1 MEMPHEPPFIHKNR
15 SIEALMATIYK
26 KHENWSSR
34 FTFLMA
40 AVGAAVG
47 LGNIWKFPYVTGQS
61 GGSAFVLVYL
71 LAVAFVALPI
81 LIAEIA
87 LGRWGRQSPP
97 NAMVNVAQNQGR
109 SRGWS
114 IIGWFGMLAAYMIAT
129 YYSVIAGWSVVY
141 IFKNGGGNFTGQ
153 DAATVNAEFE
163 ALLASPEQLAL
174 WHGIFMLICVVILMR
189 GLQKGIESTV
199 KILMPALFFLL
210 LLMVGYGIVKGD
222 MVGALHFMFDFDLS
236 AINGRVILVAVG
248 QAFFSIGVAMGLMM
262 GFGAYLPRDISIAR
276 SAIIISVLD
285 TMVAIIA
292 GLAIFPIVFANG
304 LDPAEGPGLIFVS
317 LPIAFGSVTGGL
329 FFGTLFFILLFFAAL
344 TSVIGVVEPFIAWW
358 QEKFQL
364 KRWQAA
370 LFVCFSI
377 FVLGMGTVFSFNLWS
392 EWRPLAAIDRYADF
406 GYFEILDY
414 LTANIMMPL
423 CGLLLAIFV
432 GWRVKPE
439 AIREQL
445 NMENETLF
453 RVWFWLLRWVAP
465 ISIAL
470 ILYSSL

>member
-1 MEMPHEPPFIHKNR
+1 
-15 SIEALMATIYK
+15 MATIYK

-47 LGNIWKFPYVTGQS
+47 LGNIWKFPYVTGQN

-71 LAVAFVALPI
+71 LAVIFVALPI

-87 LGRWGRQSPP
+87 IGRWGRQSPP
-97 NAMVNVAQNQGR
+97 NAMINVAHDQGR
-109 SRGWS
+109 SGAWS
-114 IIGWFGMLAAYMIAT
+114 IIGWFGMLAAYLIAT

-141 IFKNGGGNFTGQ
+141 IFKNGGGNFAGQ
-153 DAATVNAEFE
+153 DAAHISAEFD
-163 ALLASPEQLAL
+163 ALLASPLQLAL
-174 WHGIFMLICVVILMR
+174 WHGIFMLICAVILAR

-199 KILMPALFFLL
+199 KVLMPTLFALL
-210 LLMVGYGIVKGD
+210 LVMVAYGYFKGD
-222 MVGALHFMFDFDLS
+222 MAGAMHFMFDFDLS
-236 AINGRVILVAVG
+236 AINGKVILVAVG

-276 SAIIISVLD
+276 SAVIIVSMD
-285 TMVAIIA
+285 TLVAIIA

-329 FFGTLFFILLFFAAL
+329 IFGTLFFILLFFAAL
-344 TSVIGVVEPFIAWW
+344 TSVIGIVEPFIAWW
-358 QEKFQL
+358 QERFGL
-364 KRWQAA
+364 NRWQAA

-392 EWRPLAAIDRYADF
+392 EWRPLGGIERFADF
-406 GYFEILDY
+406 GYFELLDY
-414 LTANIMMPL
+414 ATANIMMPL
-423 CGLLLAIFV
+423 CGLLLAIFT
-432 GWRVKPE
+432 GWMIKPE
-439 AIREQL
+439 AIQEELQIK
-445 NMENETLF
+445 NQTLF

-470 ILYSSL
+470 ILLTSL

>member
-1 MEMPHEPPFIHKNR
+1 
-15 SIEALMATIYK
+15 MATIYK

-47 LGNIWKFPYVTGQS
+47 LGNIWKFPYVTGQN

-87 LGRWGRQSPP
+87 IGRWGRQSPP
-97 NAMVNVAQNQGR
+97 NAMVNVAHSQGR
-109 SRGWS
+109 SGAWS
-114 IIGWFGMLAAYMIAT
+114 VIGWFGMLAAYLIAT

-153 DAATVNAEFE
+153 DAATVSAEFD
-163 ALLASPEQLAL
+163 ALLASPTQLAL
-174 WHGIFMLICVVILMR
+174 WHGIFMLICALILMR

-199 KILMPALFFLL
+199 KILMPTLFFLL
-210 LLMVGYGIVKGD
+210 LLMVGYGVVKGD
-222 MVGALHFMFDFDLS
+222 MAGALHFMFDFDLS

-262 GFGAYLPRDISIAR
+262 GFGAYLPREISIAR
-276 SAIIISVLD
+276 SAIIISFMD
-285 TMVAIIA
+285 TMVAVIA

-358 QEKFQL
+358 QERFNL

-392 EWRPLAAIDRYADF
+392 EWRPLAAFERYADF

-423 CGLLLAIFV
+423 CGLLLAIFT
-432 GWRVKPE
+432 GWMVKPE

-445 NMENETLF
+445 NIENETLF
-453 RVWFWLLRWVAP
+453 RAWFWLLRWVAP
-465 ISIAL
+465 VSIAL

>member
-1 MEMPHEPPFIHKNR
+1 
-15 SIEALMATIYK
+15 MATIYK

-34 FTFLMA
+34 FTFLLA

-47 LGNIWKFPYVTGQS
+47 LGNIWKFPYVTGQN

-71 LAVAFVALPI
+71 LAVFFVAMPI
-81 LIAEIA
+81 LIAELA

-97 NAMVNVAQNQGR
+97 NAMANVAQGQGR
-109 SRGWS
+109 SRHWS
-114 IIGWFGMLAAYMIAT
+114 IVGWFGMLAAYLIAS

-153 DAATVNAEFE
+153 DAATVSAEFE
-163 ALLASPEQLAL
+163 ALLANPMQLTL
-174 WHGIFMLICVVILMR
+174 WHGIFMLICTIILAR

-199 KILMPALFFLL
+199 KILMPALFILL
-210 LLMVGYGIVKGD
+210 LVMVAYGYFQGD
-222 MVGALHFMFDFDLS
+222 MPSALHFMFDFDLS

-262 GFGAYLPRDISIAR
+262 GFGAYLPKDVSIAK
-276 SAIIISVLD
+276 SALIIASMD
-285 TMVAIIA
+285 TVVAIIA

-329 FFGTLFFILLFFAAL
+329 VFGTLFFILLFFAAL
-344 TSVIGVVEPFIAWW
+344 TSVIGTLEPMIAWS
-358 QEKFQL
+358 EERFRL
-364 KRWQAA
+364 RRWKAA
-370 LFVCFSI
+370 LFVCSSV

-392 EWRPLAAIDRYADF
+392 NWRPLASFERFSDF

-414 LTANIMMPL
+414 LTANIMMPMS
-423 CGLLLAIFV
+423 GLLLAIFV
-432 GWRVKPE
+432 GWMIKPE
-439 AIREQL
+439 AIQEELQIK
-445 NMENETLF
+445 NPALF
-453 RVWFWLLRWVAP
+453 RAWFWLLRWVAP

>member
-1 MEMPHEPPFIHKNR
+1 
-15 SIEALMATIYK
+15 MATIYK

-47 LGNIWKFPYVTGQS
+47 LGNIWKFPYVTGQN
-61 GGSAFVLVYL
+61 GGGAFVLVYL

-97 NAMVNVAQNQGR
+97 NAMANVAESQGR
-109 SRGWS
+109 SRSWS
-114 IIGWFGMLAAYMIAT
+114 IIGWFGMLAAYLIGT

-153 DAATVNAEFE
+153 EAANVNAEFE
-163 ALLASPEQLAL
+163 ALLASPMQMTL
-174 WHGIFMLICVVILMR
+174 WHGIFMFICTAILVR

-210 LLMVGYGIVKGD
+210 LVMVAYGYVEGD
-222 MVGALHFMFDFDLS
+222 MASAIHFMFDFDFS
-236 AINGRVILVAVG
+236 AINGKVILVAVG

-262 GFGAYLPRDISIAR
+262 GFGAYLPRDISIFR
-276 SAIIISVLD
+276 SAIIISSMD
-285 TMVAIIA
+285 TLVAIIA

-304 LDPAEGPGLIFVS
+304 LDPAQGPGLIFVS

-329 FFGTLFFILLFFAAL
+329 IFGTLFFILLFFAAL
-344 TSVIGVVEPFIAWW
+344 TSVIGILEPMIAWW
-358 QEKFQL
+358 EERFRL

-377 FVLGMGTVFSFNLWS
+377 FVLGMGTVFSFNLWA
-392 EWRPLAAIDRYADF
+392 EWRPLSAFERFADF

-423 CGLLLAIFV
+423 SGLLLAVFA
-432 GWRVKPE
+432 GWLIKPE
-439 AIREQL
+439 AIQEQL
-445 NMENETLF
+445 QIKNQTVF
-453 RVWFWLLRWVAP
+453 KAWFWLLRWVVP

-470 ILYSSL
+470 ILISSL

>member
-1 MEMPHEPPFIHKNR
+1 
-15 SIEALMATIYK
+15 MATIYQ

-40 AVGAAVG
+40 AIGAAVG
-47 LGNIWKFPYVTGQS
+47 LGNIWKFPYVTGQN
-61 GGSAFVLVYL
+61 GGGAFVLVYL
-71 LAVAFVALPI
+71 LAVFLVALPI

-87 LGRWGRQSPP
+87 IGRWGRQSPP
-97 NAMVNVAQNQGR
+97 NAMTNVAHDQGR
-109 SRGWS
+109 SGGWS
-114 IIGWFGMLAAYMIAT
+114 IIGWFGMLAAYLIAT

-141 IFKNGGGNFTGQ
+141 IFKNGAGNFTGQ
-153 DAATVNAEFE
+153 DAAKISAEFD
-163 ALLASPEQLAL
+163 ALLASPEQLTL
-174 WHGIFMLICVVILMR
+174 WHGIFMLICTVILVR

-199 KILMPALFFLL
+199 KVLMPALFTLL
-210 LLMVGYGIVKGD
+210 LVMVGYGYFKGD
-222 MVGALHFMFDFDLS
+222 MAGAMHFMFDFDFS
-236 AINGRVILVAVG
+236 AINGKVILVAVG

-276 SAIIISVLD
+276 SAVIIVSMD
-285 TMVAIIA
+285 TLVAIIA

-317 LPIAFGSVTGGL
+317 LPLAFGSITGGL
-329 FFGTLFFILLFFAAL
+329 IFGTLFFILLFFAAL

-358 QEKFQL
+358 QERLQL

-370 LFVCFSI
+370 ILVCFSI
-377 FVLGMGTVFSFNLWS
+377 FVLGIGTVFSFNLWS
-392 EWRPLAAIDRYADF
+392 EWRPLAGFERFADF

-423 CGLLLAIFV
+423 CGLLLAIFT
-432 GWRVKPE
+432 GWMIKPE
-439 AIREQL
+439 AIQDQL
-445 NMENETLF
+445 QIKNPALF
-453 RVWFWLLRWVAP
+453 RTWFWLLRWVAP

-470 ILYSSL
+470 ILISSL